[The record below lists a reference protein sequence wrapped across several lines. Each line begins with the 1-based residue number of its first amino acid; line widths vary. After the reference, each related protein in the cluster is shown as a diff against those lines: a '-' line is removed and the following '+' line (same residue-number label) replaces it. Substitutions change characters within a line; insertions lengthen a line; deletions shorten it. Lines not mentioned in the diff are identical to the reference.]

1 MKGDYAAS
9 SAETSSSAIPIRS
22 TTTTT
27 TAIRATGSLGSKDCG
42 CGAVVAFFGLM
53 IVLLLLWIGV
63 MFVCK
68 SRWCWWLLR
77 GWSAY
82 RFPTPAPFN
91 NYSNSN
97 NTDVVPFVLLGSG
110 PTPIRERLRSVVEAY
125 RREGT
130 QALQGLSAMLEWA
143 LEAEGKLWN
152 SGESQKENKQKLFS
166 SRIRRRIERTAAC
179 LEHDEKVL
187 EQLLGD
193 FSPVAAL
200 PDRAIPCDEEEDEDS
215 DGVDGYGNDPKETN
229 HTRYRLP
236 DRHPSLRNESSDFSP
251 VAALPDRAISWEEE
265 EDEDPDGVDGN
276 GNGNGNDPKETNHTR
291 YRLPDR
297 HPSLRNE
304 SSSSSSSETHSYESA
319 TQILAHLVRDWT
331 AEGRPIRNA
340 IYDWCCRQM
349 ESNCPASDAVD
360 AAAAA
365 TTTTV
370 LVPGAGM
377 GRLAYDLSLMG
388 YSVEA
393 NELSVSMAAAASA
406 VLGNRFGQVGG
417 NVGGGGGSFFHPF
430 LLDSMAN
437 EVDSERRFESVA
449 FPEVLLPFAGE
460 GTSGW
465 GLQRQRQPRGSLS
478 YTVGDFVGTN
488 NDVYYRHQR
497 AGQFDAVVTCFFID
511 TATNIYE
518 YVDTIHQLLK
528 PRTGVW

>member
-1 MKGDYAAS
+1 
-9 SAETSSSAIPIRS
+9 
-22 TTTTT
+22 
-27 TAIRATGSLGSKDCG
+27 
-42 CGAVVAFFGLM
+42 
-53 IVLLLLWIGV
+53 

-215 DGVDGYGNDPKETN
+215 DGVDGY
-229 HTRYRLP
+229 
-236 DRHPSLRNESSDFSP
+236 
-251 VAALPDRAISWEEE
+251 
-265 EDEDPDGVDGN
+265 
-276 GNGNGNDPKETNHTR
+276 GNDPKETNHTR

-528 PRTGVW
+528 PRTGVWINVGPVQWHHNAVLRPSVDELRDLIEASGWSIRVWSVDTNPVSYRDESDALQNTTTLPRMTSYDGYRPLRFVAVPLR